1 MKHRPAGRLPLV
13 FVWLISCLLLISGR
27 AVQAEQQSAFIS
39 SSCLA
44 DGWPHEHSD
53 LLPDPSVRYGALAN
67 GVRFALRHNQEPRNR
82 VAMYL
87 NVQAGSLHE
96 TQEQRGVAHFLEHM
110 LFNGTTHYPPGTLV
124 EYFQSIGMG
133 FGGDTNAHTGFDE
146 TVYNLI
152 LPSGD
157 SKTLGEGFK
166 VLADYARGALLL
178 QQEVDRERGII
189 LAEKRS
195 RDSAE
200 SRVSKKQMQFTF
212 AGTLVADRDPI
223 GTDEVLQT
231 ADSTLLR
238 TFYDQWYRPE
248 NLIVVVVGDMD
259 LQEAQTLLE
268 RSFSSLTAAGIPG
281 RCPQPGAVKS
291 TGLDVMVLPEP
302 ELGYT
307 GMSLSTVA
315 NRVAG
320 TDSRANQTALFER
333 YVAGAML
340 NNRMRQLE
348 ERPGSVLSKSR
359 ALSGTFLKHY
369 EYAALNTRTDAAHWR
384 QGLDMMQAMLNQA
397 LLYGFTPLDLQ
408 RIKKEV
414 TALLQKQ
421 VQTADSSDSRE
432 IAGDIIRKLND
443 DEVYLSP
450 QQEME
455 MYLPLLN
462 AMTLKQVNAA
472 LRQVW
477 GSSRRQIGVVGA
489 VAPGLDGAQAETAVR
504 QAFHE
509 NEQAPVLPWAEEEV
523 VAFPYLPV
531 PAQPGLITERI
542 DHKAIEATTTVYA
555 GGVRLTCKRTDFSAN
570 QVVLAVHFGQGK
582 KTEPD
587 DGMALVAEA
596 LQRESG
602 VGPLSREQ
610 LDAALAGTNV
620 RLDFRSGPE
629 SFVFA
634 GSGLSSELEL
644 LLQLVYA
651 RLHDPAFSAEA
662 YRRSKE
668 QLQQM
673 YEQLASSVEGRQ
685 QLEGERF
692 FAGSGREYGLA
703 PWPQVQR
710 IELEQIAQ
718 WLNPVFTKAPLEI
731 SLVGDIDP
739 VQAEKLVTKYFGAE
753 QRQEEAIPPL
763 APLSFPAGQKK
774 IIPVPTGISK
784 ALVSV
789 AWKTSDFWDIGRT
802 RRLNILAAILD
813 DRLRVRV
820 REELGATYSP
830 QVVSMPSRLR
840 PDFGLLQANLIA
852 SPEQAEEIAALI
864 TDVAAD
870 LSTEGIT
877 EEELRRA
884 LEPTLTSIRDYKRT
898 NKYWLEAVLSLA
910 GRHPAQLEWPASIT
924 EDFGKIKAEELNLL
938 ARQYLA
944 RGTAAIVV
952 LSPGQSDR

>member
-1 MKHRPAGRLPLV
+1 MKHRPADRFPLV
-13 FVWLISCLLLISGR
+13 FVWFVFCLLLFSGQ
-27 AVQAEQQSAFIS
+27 AVQAEQQLAILSP
-39 SSCLA
+39 SCLA
-44 DGWPHEHSD
+44 GGWPHDHSD
-53 LLPDPSVRYGALAN
+53 LIPDPSVRYGTLAN

-87 NVQAGSLHE
+87 NVQAGSLYE
-96 TQEQRGVAHFLEHM
+96 TEKQRGVAHFLEHM

-133 FGGDTNAHTGFDE
+133 FGGDTNAHTGYDE

-157 SKTLGEGFK
+157 PKTLGEGFK

-178 QQEVDRERGII
+178 KQEVDRERGII

-200 SRVSKKQMQFTF
+200 SRVSKKQMQFNF
-212 AGTLVADRDPI
+212 AGTLVAERDPI
-223 GTDEVLQT
+223 GADEVLQT

-238 TFYDQWYRPE
+238 TFYDHWYRPE

-259 LQEAQTLLE
+259 LQEAQALLE
-268 RSFSSLTAAGIPG
+268 HSFSSLTADGTAG
-281 RCPQPGAVKS
+281 RCPEPGAVK
-291 TGLDVMVLPEP
+291 TAGVDVLVLPEP
-302 ELGYT
+302 DLGYT
-307 GMSLSTVA
+307 GISFSTVA
-315 NRVAG
+315 NRAAG
-320 TDSRANQTALFER
+320 TDSQANQAELFEK

-340 NNRMRQLE
+340 NNRLRQLE

-359 ALSGTFLKHY
+359 ALSGSFLRHY
-369 EYAALNTRTDAAHWR
+369 AYAALNTRTEATHWR
-384 QGLDMMQAMLNQA
+384 QGLDRLQATLTQA
-397 LLYGFTPLDLQ
+397 LQYGFTPLELQ
-408 RIKKEV
+408 RIKKEI

-443 DEVYLSP
+443 GEVYLSP
-450 QQEME
+450 GQEME
-455 MYLPLLN
+455 MYLPLLQ

-472 LRQVW
+472 LHQIW
-477 GSSRRQIGVVGA
+477 GSSRRQIELVGT
-489 VAPGLDGAQAETAVR
+489 VAPELDGAQAEAAVR
-504 QAFHE
+504 QAFQE
-509 NEQAPVLPWAEEEV
+509 NLQAPVLPWAEEQA

-531 PAQPGLITERI
+531 PGQPGLITERI
-542 DHKAIEATTTVYA
+542 DHKAIDATTTVYA

-610 LDAALAGTNV
+610 LDMALAGSNV

-629 SFVFA
+629 SFFFV

-651 RLHDPAFSAEA
+651 RLHDPVFSTEA

-673 YEQLASSVEGRQ
+673 YEQMVSSVEGRQ
-685 QLEGERF
+685 QLEGERY
-692 FAGSGREYGLA
+692 FAGGGHEYGLA
-703 PWPQVQR
+703 PWAQVQR

-718 WLNPVFTKAPLEI
+718 WLKPVFAKAPLEI

-739 VQAEKLVTKYFGAE
+739 VQVEKLVGKYFGAE
-753 QRQEEAIPPL
+753 QRQEGVATPL
-763 APLSFPAGQKK
+763 TALSFPAGQKQL
-774 IIPVPTGISK
+774 IPVPTGISK

-852 SPEQAEEIAALI
+852 APEQAEEIAALI

-870 LSTEGIT
+870 LSINGVT

-884 LEPTLTSIRDYKRT
+884 LEPTLTSIKDYKRT
-898 NKYWLEAVLSLA
+898 NKYWLEAVLSLS
-910 GRHPAQLEWPASIT
+910 GRHPEQLEWPASIT
-924 EDFGKIKAEELNLL
+924 EDFGRIKADELSLL

-944 RGTAAIVV
+944 KDIAAIVV
-952 LSPGQSDR
+952 MRPGQSER